1 MIAPTQRIDLRQLA
15 VRESEQVEWKNNVA
29 DIDDVVETLTGFAND
44 LANLGGGYVVCGA
57 SETKDPH
64 GFPRIEL
71 TGLTS
76 SRIKEVEG
84 TVLARCR
91 ERVSPPLTPL
101 VEELPAATSDR
112 RILVFIMAA
121 TGQAHSFRRGS
132 QGAKHYVRIGRETRE
147 ARDGVL
153 RELLVRKEAL
163 EPWDRRACISATV
176 SDLDLLT
183 LRDALQR
190 MGIFSPDLGVEPFLS
205 DTAQLSP
212 FVPPLCVREPLTGT
226 LRPRNFAMLL
236 FGRAVQRFVPG
247 AFAVFSSYPGTDRSE
262 PHAERHELA
271 GNLLEQAYRL
281 VGLLEQQTFTVFDK
295 TDPGAPNTL
304 KYPARALHEA
314 MINAVAHRDYSLV
327 DPTRITAFVN
337 RIEMVSPGPLPVGV
351 DPAHF
356 RMGRVAPKWR
366 NQALAWFFSRLQ
378 LAQAEGQGIPTILR
392 SMRQEGCPPPVFETN
407 EARVLCVLPAHPR
420 HAAALFAMERDRRKT
435 LLLEVIAAGEP
446 GGVPFES
453 LARALPEASR
463 NDLRVLLRE
472 LRRAG
477 HIHVLGATK
486 AARWFLGSES
496 PGSSS

>member
-1 MIAPTQRIDLRQLA
+1 MTQRIDLRQLA

-29 DIDDVVETLTGFAND
+29 DIDDVVETLTAFAND
-44 LANLGGGYVVCGA
+44 LANLGGGYVACGA
-57 SETKDPH
+57 SETKDVH
-64 GFPRIEL
+64 GFPLIEL

-76 SRIKEVEG
+76 SRLKEVEG

-91 ERVSPPLTPL
+91 DRVSPPLTPL

-121 TGQAHSFRRGS
+121 TSLAHSFRRGS

-153 RELLVRKEAL
+153 RELLVRKGAL
-163 EPWDRRACISATV
+163 EPWDRRACASATV
-176 SDLDLLT
+176 GDLDLLT

-190 MGIFSPDLGVEPFLS
+190 MGIFSPDQGVEPFLS
-205 DTAQLSP
+205 DTVQLSP
-212 FVPPLCVREPLTGT
+212 FVPPLCVQEPLTGT

-247 AFAVFSSYPGTDRSE
+247 AFAIFSSYPGTERSE

-271 GNLLEQAYRL
+271 GNLIEQAYRL

-295 TDPGAPNTL
+295 TDPGAPNAL

-314 MINAVAHRDYSLV
+314 MINALAHRDYSLV
-327 DPTRITAFVN
+327 DPTRITAFAD
-337 RIEMVSPGPLPVGV
+337 RIEMVSPGPLPTGV
-351 DPAHF
+351 DPVAF
-356 RMGRVAPKWR
+356 RAGRVAPKWR

-378 LAQAEGQGIPTILR
+378 LAQAEGQGIPTILS
-392 SMRQEGCPPPVFETN
+392 SMRQEGCPPPVFETG
-407 EARVLCVLPAHPR
+407 EARVLCALPAHPR
-420 HAAALFAMERDRRKT
+420 HTASQVAVERNRRKT
-435 LLLEVIAAGEP
+435 RLLETIAAGGT
-446 GGVPFES
+446 GGTPFES
-453 LARALPEASR
+453 LSRALPEASR

-486 AARWFLGSES
+486 AARWFLGSEP
-496 PGSSS
+496 PGPS